1 MNLEDITLS
10 KKKPVTEKQILYDFT
25 YMRLIRGVKFRD
37 RKHKGGFQGLREEGN
52 GELLNRHKVSVLQG
66 EEFWKLVTQQR
77 ECT

>member
-37 RKHKGGFQGLREEGN
+37 RKHKGGFQGLRP
-52 GELLNRHKVSVLQG
+52 GEKLLNK
-66 EEFWKLVTQQR
+66 
-77 ECT
+77 